1 MRTIGARLR
10 AYRGALAGMMALVAL
25 VTAAIGGLL
34 SYVDLSQVA
43 SIRSDAALT
52 TGPGGA
58 ITIETRLQS
67 DGQKQDDTVRG
78 LIGSHMGGAPIEV
91 ERSIRSEPRKAQA
104 DGVALTERVVLMAHS
119 SNSTPD
125 PNALLSE
132 GTWPQALD
140 DGVLHELAAQN
151 LDVDLG
157 DVLTIDDVPITVVG
171 LWLPADSSA
180 AVWSIDDLARNGTDG
195 RAAGP
200 LIVAQET
207 LEQVQA
213 DPFVR
218 WTVELDAENL
228 TSHEIEAAAAGLPGL
243 PGAIKGSDAQ
253 SRGVVLT
260 GELAQTAA
268 SIAQRIST
276 ARTVSGVP
284 VALVALVSVV
294 AIMQVAHLVTTT
306 RRRETQMVIARGASV
321 RQLTVLG
328 SVEALGVSVTGA
340 LLGTGMSVI
349 GLTAAGLGTFL
360 PQAVPTLA
368 IVLAVVTISTSVIT
382 TGATALD
389 ARMIRS
395 LSGIDMSGRTRSVVG
410 LSGIMLLIAAGA
422 FTGWRLWL
430 VRTSADP
437 QLELLVVVAP
447 AVILLAL
454 AFLALLLLAPG
465 LRGSERIAKRGRGL
479 SRVLAT
485 RQVSRRLVAF
495 AVPALL
501 VALASGGA
509 VVAASY
515 AHTTSRVATTVTE
528 LDVGTDLRLTVGSG
542 GPVSPRSDLLI
553 PEPIR
558 AQDAAGAGTVASV
571 VVEADVRLGED
582 QIRFLAL
589 PTAQIP
595 AVMRDG
601 GTGAAQE
608 TASALETALGAESET
623 AAAPASAGI
632 ALPSATTAFEFDLV
646 GRAGTAQNDELWG
659 EDDPTGGPAQEVTF
673 QGWFVH
679 EGELIKRALGTL
691 DLPIG
696 SDFAASREQRVNSVI
711 ELPDRADGWQL
722 IAIDVAA
729 TSLAGPVD
737 VEAAVTGIRATR
749 PSGKANEFLG
759 PEASGW
765 EPVDLAGNSL
775 LDARAPSGS
784 AAASIGTQLRV
795 RTTVQ
800 YAEDARLRLLP
811 QEILAQGDQPLPV
824 VATDALLERLSLV
837 VGDPL
842 DFQLGGTSISARIV
856 GTNQVLPGGLG
867 ELALITD
874 LDHLRSK
881 QFDAIGG
888 PGTASQ
894 IWVRS
899 QDEAVIQALT
909 ADLAEDLAADAIR
922 TSNTPGPQAAI
933 STSFW
938 LAAGAIV
945 ILALAGTWSV
955 LSALAQDRRSEV
967 AALRAV
973 GLSVRGQQRTR
984 ITELGIVSAF
994 GITTGVI
1001 AGFAVAWLIA
1011 PVLTRATILT
1021 TPASL
1026 NMPIGVQPLG
1036 LGSTLVLLVL
1046 GLLASAMAMARV
1058 VGRQAQD
1065 LEYRQ
1070 EAT

>member
-1 MRTIGARLR
+1 
-10 AYRGALAGMMALVAL
+10 MALVAL
-25 VTAAIGGLL
+25 ATAAIGGLL
-34 SYVDLSQVA
+34 CYVDLSQVA
-43 SIRSDAALT
+43 GIRSDAALT

-58 ITIETRLQS
+58 VNIETRLQL
-67 DGQKQDDTVRG
+67 DGQKQDDTIRG
-78 LIGSHMGGAPIEV
+78 LVSAHTGGAPIEV
-91 ERSIRSEPRKAQA
+91 ERSIRSEPRKTEV
-104 DGVALTERVVLMAHS
+104 DGVALTERVVLMV
-119 SNSTPD
+119 PD
-125 PNALLSE
+125 SGNPGDPEVLLRA
-132 GTWPQALD
+132 GTWPQAPD
-140 DGVLHELAAQN
+140 DGVLHEFAARN
-151 LDVDLG
+151 LDVDVG
-157 DVLTIDDVPITVVG
+157 DVLTVDDVAITVVG
-171 LWLPADSSA
+171 LWLPADAGA
-180 AVWSIDDLARNGTDG
+180 AGWSIDVLARDGTDG
-195 RAAGP
+195 RGIGP
-200 LIVAQET
+200 LIVAQEM

-243 PGAIKGSDAQ
+243 PGALKASDAQ

-260 GELAQTAA
+260 GELARTTA

-284 VALVALVSVV
+284 VALVALVSAV

-328 SVEALGVSVTGA
+328 SVEALVVSVTGA
-340 LLGTGMSVI
+340 LLGTVMSVA
-349 GLTAAGLGTFL
+349 GLTAARLGPFL
-360 PQAVPTLA
+360 PQALPTLA
-368 IVLAVVTISTSVIT
+368 IVLGAVTISTSVIT
-382 TGATALD
+382 TGATARD
-389 ARMIRS
+389 ARAISS
-395 LSGIDMSGRTRSVVG
+395 LTGTDVSGRTRSVVE
-410 LSGIMLLIAAGA
+410 LSGIVLLIAAGA

-430 VRTSADP
+430 VRTSAGA

-454 AFLALLLLAPG
+454 VFLGLLILAPG

-528 LDVGTDLRLTVGSG
+528 LDVGTDLRLTVGSA
-542 GPVSPRSDLLI
+542 GPVTPRSDLLI

-558 AQDAAGAGTVASV
+558 EQAADAGTVASV
-571 VVEADVRLGED
+571 VVAADVRLGED

-589 PTAQIP
+589 PTGQIP

-601 GTGAAQE
+601 GTGVAQE
-608 TASALETALGAESET
+608 TASALETALGADSET
-623 AAAPASAGI
+623 AGALASTGI
-632 ALPSATTAFEFDLV
+632 ALPGATTTFEFDLV
-646 GRAGTAQNDELWG
+646 GRAGTAHNEELWG
-659 EDDPTGGPAQEVTF
+659 EDDPTGGPHQEVTF
-673 QGWFVH
+673 QGWFIH
-679 EGELIKRALGTL
+679 QGELIKRELGTL

-696 SDFAASREQRVNSVI
+696 SDFAASHEQRASSVI

-784 AAASIGTQLRV
+784 ATASIGTQLRV

-811 QEILAQGDQPLPV
+811 QEIFAQRDRPLPV
-824 VATDALLERLSLV
+824 VVTDALLERLSLV

-842 DFQLGGTSISARIV
+842 EFQLGGTSISAQIV

-867 ELALITD
+867 ELALTTD
-874 LDHLRSK
+874 LDRLRSK
-881 QFDAIGG
+881 QFGAIGG

-894 IWVRS
+894 IWVGS
-899 QDEAVIQALT
+899 QDEAAIQALT
-909 ADLAEDLAADAIR
+909 ADLAQDLAADAIR
-922 TSNTPGPQAAI
+922 TSNSHGPQAAI
-933 STSFW
+933 SISFW
-938 LAAGAIV
+938 LAAGAAV

-955 LSALAQDRRSEV
+955 LSALAQERRGEV

-973 GLSVRGQQRTR
+973 GLSVRTQQRSR
-984 ITELGIVSAF
+984 ITELGIVSGF
-994 GITTGVI
+994 GITAGVI

-1021 TPASL
+1021 TPAGLS
-1026 NMPIGVQPLG
+1026 MPIGVQPLG

-1046 GLLASAMAMARV
+1046 GLLASATAMARTV
-1058 VGRQAQD
+1058 SRQAQD